1 MQVTQVPIRCTNI
14 PLPYQA
20 CSYSFS
26 MTESWSNAKK
36 KFYGV
41 SIIKKIVDRKKI
53 THQERQRFDNLV
65 LHIQEHSNCKLDTT
79 NKIKVQI
86 ASISFFLSKYSS
98 ELAKKNYMPHRIAVI
113 VTNIKTMQ

>member
-1 MQVTQVPIRCTNI
+1 M
-14 PLPYQA
+14 YK
-20 CSYSFS
+20 YSSSLSSLFIFILDDRKLVKC
-26 MTESWSNAKK
+26 KK
-36 KFYGV
+36 KIYGV

-86 ASISFFLSKYSS
+86 TSISFFFKQILIG
-98 ELAKKNYMPHRIAVI
+98 AGKKKLHAS
-113 VTNIKTMQ
+113 